1 MKFKEF
7 FTKVALVSV
16 LGFSVAGPAQA
27 GLIGDTVGIQ
37 YLGNGTSSQNVVVGA
52 GEDGN
57 FFGNQFFDFSDSGFS
72 IRSSSSFCG
81 IFDCSG
87 ASISLILTSLDLG
100 APITNVTFSSS
111 LSGVTETFGA
121 NSVTFT
127 WNEQTLPSSTYLT
140 ANFVT
145 GNSVPEPASLA
156 LLGLG
161 LVGLVASRRRKTA

>member
-7 FTKVALVSV
+7 FTKAALVSV
-16 LGFSVAGPAQA
+16 LGLSIAGSAHA
-27 GLIGDTVGIQ
+27 GLIGDTVGIE
-37 YLGNGTSSQNVVVGA
+37 YLGQDSSSQSVLVGA

-57 FFGNQFFDFSDSGFS
+57 FFANQFFDFSDSGFS
-72 IRSSSSFCG
+72 IRSTSTFCG
-81 IFDCSG
+81 IFNCSG

-100 APITNVTFSSS
+100 APITDVTFSSS

-127 WNEQTLPSSTYLT
+127 WNEQSLPSSTYLT
-140 ANFVT
+140 ASFVT
-145 GNSVPEPASLA
+145 GNSVPEPTSLA

>member
-1 MKFKEF
+1 
-7 FTKVALVSV
+7 LVSI
-16 LGFSVAGPAQA
+16 LGLSVAGSANA

-37 YLGNGTSSQNVVVGA
+37 YLGQGGGSSSQNVLVGA

-57 FFGNQFFDFSDSGFS
+57 FFGNQFFDFSNSGFS
-72 IRSSSSFCG
+72 IRSSSNFCG
-81 IFDCSG
+81 IFNCGGD
-87 ASISLILTSLDLG
+87 SISLILTSLDLG

-127 WNEQTLPSSTYLT
+127 WNEQSLPSSTYLT
-140 ANFVT
+140 ASFVT
-145 GNSVPEPASLA
+145 GNTVPEPASIV

-161 LVGLVASRRRKTA
+161 LASLVASRRRKTA